1 MIRFASV
8 GSEMLNESH
17 LWVINYD
24 SYQWLSLIVWKALI
38 ISLCSTICNICHMC
52 NIFNP
57 VFWSYYN
64 TNWAITWHIVT
75 ILLRSYCSK
84 VLQNSWMVFTVQ
96 GATLFSNVSKQV
108 LVQGNSRSFDL
119 FQIGTKLSL
128 SQACLSWYQRSSWL
142 WVIIYESMNLIWYA
156 CDTNSHDKNI
166 LKVDQQRITCIFG
179 WSDFVCHIA

>member
-1 MIRFASV
+1 MTHINDSV
-8 GSEMLNESH
+8 
-17 LWVINYD
+17 
-24 SYQWLSLIVWKALI
+24 WLSERHWLSVYVQQNVTFVTCVTFSNLYFGHI
-38 ISLCSTICNICHMC
+38 I
-52 NIFNP
+52 
-57 VFWSYYN
+57 WYN

>member
-1 MIRFASV
+1 MPHINDSV
-8 GSEMLNESH
+8 
-17 LWVINYD
+17 
-24 SYQWLSLIVWKALI
+24 WLSERHWLSVYVQQNVTFVTCVTFSNLYFGHI
-38 ISLCSTICNICHMC
+38 I
-52 NIFNP
+52 
-57 VFWSYYN
+57 WYN
-64 TNWAITWHIVT
+64 SNWAVTWPIVT

-119 FQIGTKLSL
+119 FQIETKLSL

>member
-1 MIRFASV
+1 MPHINDSV
-8 GSEMLNESH
+8 
-17 LWVINYD
+17 
-24 SYQWLSLIVWKALI
+24 WLSERHWLSVYVQQNVTFVTCVTFSNLYFGHI
-38 ISLCSTICNICHMC
+38 I
-52 NIFNP
+52 
-57 VFWSYYN
+57 WYN
-64 TNWAITWHIVT
+64 SNWAVTWPIVT

-119 FQIGTKLSL
+119 FQIETKLSL

-142 WVIIYESMNLIWYA
+142 WVIIYESMNLIWYS
-156 CDTNSHDKNI
+156 CDTDGHDKNI